1 MPPFGMCAIKAI
13 HGQRGGILEVIKA
26 VTGPRPLFGRIH
38 QAAFQRN
45 VMHVSQFFEPLL
57 FASDVQIVKP
67 PLPDAVRAMK
77 VNGLAVVP

>member
-1 MPPFGMCAIKAI
+1 MCAIKATDPW
-13 HGQRGGILEVIKA
+13 GQRGGIIEVIEP

-38 QAAFQRN
+38 QAAFQWI

-57 FASDVQIVKP
+57 FAPDVQIVKP

-77 VNGLAVVP
+77 MNSLAVVP